1 MRTFK
6 SIGSTLAQNKL
17 RKDNVMD
24 RKKEWFEMKQ
34 KYDNLEIPEQ
44 GVENMKKRIEQAKLE
59 ETKKNDAKRRKVL
72 IYRRV
77 GVCAAAALAAFILI
91 PNVSPHVAMAMEK
104 IPIVGNIVRVITFDR
119 YEFEDGRHY
128 ADAEIPQLEV
138 ETTPTDD
145 GSTFSVETQ
154 QPDSTSESEIADS
167 VDNINEEITD
177 YITPILNDF
186 QASIDEDTAKT
197 LNIDYEVVTDTDTW
211 FTLRLNIL
219 EIQAGG
225 YQYNKYYH
233 IDKTTGRQV
242 TLSDLFQEDADYIT
256 AISENIKTQMKEQ
269 MAADEG
275 IVYFVDGDDMPG
287 DGFEQIQSDQDFYFN
302 EDGEI
307 VIEFDE
313 YEVSP
318 GYMGIVS
325 FTIPESVTE
334 TLLVKP

>member
-1 MRTFK
+1 
-6 SIGSTLAQNKL
+6 
-17 RKDNVMD
+17 MD
-24 RKKEWFEMKQ
+24 RKKEWFEMKK

-44 GVENMKKRIEQAKLE
+44 GVENMKKTIEQAKLE
-59 ETKKNDAKRRKVL
+59 ETKKNDTKRRKVL

-77 GVCAAAALAAFILI
+77 GACVAAALAAFILI

-104 IPIVGNIVRVITFDR
+104 IPIVGNIVRVITFGR
-119 YEFEDGRHY
+119 YGFEDDRHY
-128 ADAEIPQLEV
+128 ADVEIPQLEV

-154 QPDSTSESEIADS
+154 QPDSTPESEIVDS

-177 YITPILNDF
+177 YITPIMADF

-197 LNIDYEVVTDTDTW
+197 LNIDYDVVTDTDTW

-233 IDKTTGRQV
+233 IDKATGRQV
-242 TLSDLFQEDADYIT
+242 TLADLFQEDADYIT

-269 MAADEG
+269 MAVDEG
-275 IVYFVDGDDMPG
+275 VMYFVEGDDMPG

-325 FTIPESVTE
+325 FTIPKSVTE
-334 TLLVKP
+334 TLLVEP

>member
-1 MRTFK
+1 
-6 SIGSTLAQNKL
+6 
-17 RKDNVMD
+17 MD
-24 RKKEWFEMKQ
+24 RKKEWFEMKK

-44 GVENMKKRIEQAKLE
+44 GVENMKKTIEQAKLE
-59 ETKKNDAKRRKVL
+59 ETKKNDTKRRKVL

-77 GVCAAAALAAFILI
+77 GACAAVALAAFILI

-104 IPIVGNIVRVITFDR
+104 IPIVGNIVRVITFGR
-119 YEFEDGRHY
+119 YGFEDDRHY
-128 ADAEIPQLEV
+128 ADVEIPQLEV
-138 ETTPTDD
+138 ETAPTDD

-154 QPDSTSESEIADS
+154 QPDSTPESEIVDS

-177 YITPILNDF
+177 YITPIMADF

-197 LNIDYEVVTDTDTW
+197 LNIDYDVVTDTDTW

-233 IDKTTGRQV
+233 IDKATGRQV
-242 TLSDLFQEDADYIT
+242 TLADLFQEDADYIT

-275 IVYFVDGDDMPG
+275 IVYFFEGDDMPG

-325 FTIPESVTE
+325 FTIPESVTG
-334 TLLVKP
+334 TLLVEP

>member
-1 MRTFK
+1 
-6 SIGSTLAQNKL
+6 
-17 RKDNVMD
+17 MD
-24 RKKEWFEMKQ
+24 RKKEWFEMKK

-44 GVENMKKRIEQAKLE
+44 GVENMKKTIEQAKLE
-59 ETKKNDAKRRKVL
+59 ETKKNDTKRRKVL

-77 GVCAAAALAAFILI
+77 GACVAAALAAFILI

-119 YEFEDGRHY
+119 YEFEDDRHY

-138 ETTPTDD
+138 ETTPTDN

-154 QPDSTSESEIADS
+154 QPGSTSESEIVDS

-177 YITPILNDF
+177 YVTPILNDF

-275 IVYFVDGDDMPG
+275 IVYFFEGDDMPG

-325 FTIPESVTE
+325 FTIPESVTG
-334 TLLVKP
+334 TLLVEP

>member
-1 MRTFK
+1 M
-6 SIGSTLAQNKL
+6 
-17 RKDNVMD
+17 
-24 RKKEWFEMKQ
+24 KK

-44 GVENMKKRIEQAKLE
+44 GVENMKKKIEQAKME
-59 ETKKNDAKRRKVL
+59 ETQRNDAKKRKVL
-72 IYRRV
+72 LYRWI
-77 GVCAAAALAAFILI
+77 GACAAAVLALFILI
-91 PNVSPHVAMAMEK
+91 PNVNPHVVMAMEK
-104 IPIVGNIVRVITFDR
+104 IPVVGNIIRVITGDR
-119 YEFEDGRHY
+119 YEFEDDRHY
-128 ADAEIPQLEV
+128 ADADIPQLEA
-138 ETTPTDD
+138 ETVPTKDS
-145 GSTFSVETQ
+145 GALPAETQ
-154 QPDSTSESEIADS
+154 QPGSSVESETADS
-167 VDNINEEITD
+167 VSNINEEITD

-225 YQYNKYYH
+225 YQYSKYYH
-233 IDKTTGRQV
+233 IDKNTGGQV
-242 TLSDLFQEDADYIT
+242 ILSDLFREDADYIT

-275 IVYFVDGDDMPG
+275 IVYFIEGDDMPG
-287 DGFEQIQSDQDFYFN
+287 DGFDQIQSDQDFYFN
-302 EDGEI
+302 EDGEL

-325 FTIPESVTE
+325 FTIPGSVTE
-334 TLLVKP
+334 SLLAEPKTPAKNTPSGM

>member
-1 MRTFK
+1 
-6 SIGSTLAQNKL
+6 
-17 RKDNVMD
+17 MD
-24 RKKEWFEMKQ
+24 RKKEWFEMKK

-44 GVENMKKRIEQAKLE
+44 GVENMKKTIEQAKLE
-59 ETKKNDAKRRKVL
+59 ETKKNDTKRRKVL

-77 GVCAAAALAAFILI
+77 GACAAVALAAFILI

-104 IPIVGNIVRVITFDR
+104 IPIVGNIVRVITFGR
-119 YEFEDGRHY
+119 YGFEDDRHY
-128 ADAEIPQLEV
+128 ADVEIPQLEV

-154 QPDSTSESEIADS
+154 QPDSTPESEIVDS

-177 YITPILNDF
+177 YITPIMADF

-197 LNIDYEVVTDTDTW
+197 LNIDYDVVTDTDTW

-233 IDKTTGRQV
+233 IDKATGRQV
-242 TLSDLFQEDADYIT
+242 TLADLFQEDADYIT

-275 IVYFVDGDDMPG
+275 IVYFFEGDDMPG

-325 FTIPESVTE
+325 FTIPESVTG
-334 TLLVKP
+334 TLLVEP

>member
-1 MRTFK
+1 MRIFK

-24 RKKEWFEMKQ
+24 RKKEWFEMKK

-44 GVENMKKRIEQAKLE
+44 GVENMKKTIEQAKLE
-59 ETKKNDAKRRKVL
+59 ETKKNDTKRRKVL

-77 GVCAAAALAAFILI
+77 GACVAAALAAFILI

-104 IPIVGNIVRVITFDR
+104 IPIVGNIVRVITFGR
-119 YEFEDGRHY
+119 YGFEDDRHY
-128 ADAEIPQLEV
+128 ADVEIPQLEV

-154 QPDSTSESEIADS
+154 QPDSTPESEIVDS

-177 YITPILNDF
+177 YITPIMADF

-197 LNIDYEVVTDTDTW
+197 LNIDYDVVTDTDTW

-233 IDKTTGRQV
+233 IDKATGRQV
-242 TLSDLFQEDADYIT
+242 TLADLFQEDADYIT

-275 IVYFVDGDDMPG
+275 IVYFFEGDDMPG

-325 FTIPESVTE
+325 FTIPESVTG
-334 TLLVKP
+334 TLLVEP

>member
-1 MRTFK
+1 
-6 SIGSTLAQNKL
+6 
-17 RKDNVMD
+17 MD
-24 RKKEWFEMKQ
+24 RKKEWFEMKK

-44 GVENMKKRIEQAKLE
+44 GVENMKKTIEQAKLE
-59 ETKKNDAKRRKVL
+59 ETKKNDTKRRKVL

-77 GVCAAAALAAFILI
+77 GACVAAALAAFILI

-104 IPIVGNIVRVITFDR
+104 IPIVGNIVRVITFGR
-119 YEFEDGRHY
+119 YGFEDDRHY
-128 ADAEIPQLEV
+128 ADVEIPQLEV
-138 ETTPTDD
+138 ETTPTDN

-154 QPDSTSESEIADS
+154 QPGSTSESEIVDS

-177 YITPILNDF
+177 YVTPILNDF

-269 MAADEG
+269 MAVDEG
-275 IVYFVDGDDMPG
+275 VMYFVEGDDMPG

-325 FTIPESVTE
+325 FTIPKSVTE
-334 TLLVKP
+334 TLLVEP

>member
-1 MRTFK
+1 
-6 SIGSTLAQNKL
+6 
-17 RKDNVMD
+17 MD
-24 RKKEWFEMKQ
+24 RKKEWFEMKK

-44 GVENMKKRIEQAKLE
+44 GVENMKKTIEQAKLE
-59 ETKKNDAKRRKVL
+59 ETKKNDTKRRKVL

-77 GVCAAAALAAFILI
+77 GACVAAALAAFILI

-119 YEFEDGRHY
+119 YEFEDDRHY

-138 ETTPTDD
+138 ETTPTDN

-154 QPDSTSESEIADS
+154 QPGSTSESEIVDS

-177 YITPILNDF
+177 YVTPILNDF

-233 IDKTTGRQV
+233 IDKATGRQV
-242 TLSDLFQEDADYIT
+242 TLADLFQEDADYIT

-269 MAADEG
+269 MAVDEG
-275 IVYFVDGDDMPG
+275 VMYFVEGDDMPG

-325 FTIPESVTE
+325 FTIPKSVTE
-334 TLLVKP
+334 TLLVEP

>member
-1 MRTFK
+1 
-6 SIGSTLAQNKL
+6 
-17 RKDNVMD
+17 MD
-24 RKKEWFEMKQ
+24 RKKEWFEMKK

-44 GVENMKKRIEQAKLE
+44 GVENMKKTIEQAKLE
-59 ETKKNDAKRRKVL
+59 ETKKNDTKRRKVL

-77 GVCAAAALAAFILI
+77 GACVAAALAAFILI

-104 IPIVGNIVRVITFDR
+104 IPIVGNIVRVITFGR
-119 YEFEDGRHY
+119 YGFEDDRHY
-128 ADAEIPQLEV
+128 ADVEIPQLEV
-138 ETTPTDD
+138 ETTPTDN

-154 QPDSTSESEIADS
+154 QPGSTSESEIVDS

-177 YITPILNDF
+177 YVTPILNDF

-269 MAADEG
+269 MAVDEG
-275 IVYFVDGDDMPG
+275 VMYFVEGDDMPG

-325 FTIPESVTE
+325 FTIPESVTG
-334 TLLVKP
+334 TLLVEP

>member
-1 MRTFK
+1 
-6 SIGSTLAQNKL
+6 
-17 RKDNVMD
+17 MD
-24 RKKEWFEMKQ
+24 RKKEWFEMKK

-44 GVENMKKRIEQAKLE
+44 GVENMKKTIEQAKLE
-59 ETKKNDAKRRKVL
+59 ETKKNDTKRRKVL

-77 GVCAAAALAAFILI
+77 GACAAVALAAFILI

-104 IPIVGNIVRVITFDR
+104 IPIVGNIVRVITFGR
-119 YEFEDGRHY
+119 YGFEDDRHY
-128 ADAEIPQLEV
+128 ADVEIPQLEV

-154 QPDSTSESEIADS
+154 QPDSTPESEIVDS

-177 YITPILNDF
+177 YITPIMADF

-197 LNIDYEVVTDTDTW
+197 LHIDYDVVTDTDTW

-233 IDKTTGRQV
+233 IDKATGRQV
-242 TLSDLFQEDADYIT
+242 TLADLFQEDADYIT

-275 IVYFVDGDDMPG
+275 IVYFFEGDDMPG

-325 FTIPESVTE
+325 FTIPESVTG
-334 TLLVKP
+334 TLLVEP

>member
-1 MRTFK
+1 
-6 SIGSTLAQNKL
+6 
-17 RKDNVMD
+17 MD
-24 RKKEWFEMKQ
+24 RKKEWFEMKK

-44 GVENMKKRIEQAKLE
+44 GVENMKKTIEQAKLE
-59 ETKKNDAKRRKVL
+59 ETKKNDTKRRKVL

-77 GVCAAAALAAFILI
+77 GACVAAALAAFILI

-104 IPIVGNIVRVITFDR
+104 IPIVGNIVRVITFGR
-119 YEFEDGRHY
+119 YGFEDDRHY
-128 ADAEIPQLEV
+128 ADVEIPQLEV

-154 QPDSTSESEIADS
+154 QPDSTPESEIVDS

-177 YITPILNDF
+177 YITPIMADF

-197 LNIDYEVVTDTDTW
+197 LNIDYDVVTDTDTW

-233 IDKTTGRQV
+233 IDKATGRQV
-242 TLSDLFQEDADYIT
+242 TLADLFQEDADYIT

-275 IVYFVDGDDMPG
+275 IVYFFEGDDMPV

-325 FTIPESVTE
+325 FTIPESVTG
-334 TLLVKP
+334 TLLVEP

>member
-1 MRTFK
+1 
-6 SIGSTLAQNKL
+6 
-17 RKDNVMD
+17 MD
-24 RKKEWFEMKQ
+24 RKKEWFEMKK

-44 GVENMKKRIEQAKLE
+44 GVENMKKTIEQAKLE
-59 ETKKNDAKRRKVL
+59 ETKKNDTKRRKVL

-77 GVCAAAALAAFILI
+77 GACVAAALAAFILI

-104 IPIVGNIVRVITFDR
+104 IPIVGNIVRVITFGR
-119 YEFEDGRHY
+119 YGFEDDRHY
-128 ADAEIPQLEV
+128 ADVEIPQLEV

-154 QPDSTSESEIADS
+154 QPDSTPESEIVDS

-177 YITPILNDF
+177 YITPIMADF

-197 LNIDYEVVTDTDTW
+197 LNIDYDVVTDTDTW

-269 MAADEG
+269 MAVDEG
-275 IVYFVDGDDMPG
+275 VMYFVEGDDMPG

-325 FTIPESVTE
+325 FTIPKSVTE
-334 TLLVKP
+334 TLLVEP

>member
-1 MRTFK
+1 
-6 SIGSTLAQNKL
+6 
-17 RKDNVMD
+17 MD
-24 RKKEWFEMKQ
+24 RKKEWFEMKK

-44 GVENMKKRIEQAKLE
+44 GVENMKKTIEQAKLE
-59 ETKKNDAKRRKVL
+59 ETKKNDTKRRKVL

-77 GVCAAAALAAFILI
+77 GACVAAALAAFILI

-104 IPIVGNIVRVITFDR
+104 IPIVGNIVRVITFGR
-119 YEFEDGRHY
+119 YGFEDDRHY
-128 ADAEIPQLEV
+128 ADVEIPQLEV

-154 QPDSTSESEIADS
+154 QPDSTPESEIVDS

-177 YITPILNDF
+177 YITPIMADF

-197 LNIDYEVVTDTDTW
+197 LNIGFDVVTDTDTW

-233 IDKTTGRQV
+233 IDKATGRQV
-242 TLSDLFQEDADYIT
+242 TLADLFQEDADYIT

-275 IVYFVDGDDMPG
+275 IVYFFEGDDMPG

-325 FTIPESVTE
+325 FTIPESVTG
-334 TLLVKP
+334 TLLVEP

>member
-1 MRTFK
+1 MRIFK

-24 RKKEWFEMKQ
+24 RKKEWFEMKK

-44 GVENMKKRIEQAKLE
+44 GVENMKKTIEQAKLE
-59 ETKKNDAKRRKVL
+59 ETKKNDTKRRKVL

-77 GVCAAAALAAFILI
+77 GACAAVALAAFILI

-104 IPIVGNIVRVITFDR
+104 IPIVGNIVRVITFGR
-119 YEFEDGRHY
+119 YGFEDDRHY
-128 ADAEIPQLEV
+128 ADVEIPQLEV

-154 QPDSTSESEIADS
+154 QPDSTPESEIVDS

-177 YITPILNDF
+177 YITPIMADF

-197 LNIDYEVVTDTDTW
+197 LNIDYDVVTDTDTW

-233 IDKTTGRQV
+233 IDKATGRQV
-242 TLSDLFQEDADYIT
+242 TLADLFQEDADYIT

-275 IVYFVDGDDMPG
+275 IVYFFEGDDMPG

-325 FTIPESVTE
+325 FTIPESVTG
-334 TLLVKP
+334 TLLVEP